1 MMPATGPTALDDIG
15 RICNRR
21 ALVGRVFSIALL
33 LGALSKLSKLFKF
46 VWLGDTTSM
55 AWETRT
61 KYIRHQ
67 RNIVLYANRALHT
80 CCITKVFCSAHQ
92 VGVSVTQLF
101 SAQAAAAK
109 LIDQSTTRQTVI
121 NNATNSFT
129 VVVGESEL
137 AEPTRWAS

>member
-21 ALVGRVFSIALL
+21 ALVGWVFSIALL
-33 LGALSKLSKLFKF
+33 LGVLSKLSKLFKF
-46 VWLGDTTSM
+46 VWFGDTTSV

-67 RNIVLYANRALHT
+67 RNIVLHANWTLHP

-92 VGVSVTQLF
+92 VGVSVAQLF
-101 SAQAAAAK
+101 SAKAAAAK
-109 LIDQSTTRQTVI
+109 LIDQSTTRKTVI

-129 VVVGESEL
+129 VVVGKREL
-137 AEPTRWAS
+137 TQPTRWAS

>member
-1 MMPATGPTALDDIG
+1 
-15 RICNRR
+15 
-21 ALVGRVFSIALL
+21 L
-33 LGALSKLSKLFKF
+33 LGVLSKLSKLFKF
-46 VWLGDTTSM
+46 VWLGNTTSM

-67 RNIVLYANRALHT
+67 RNIVLHANRALHT
-80 CCITKVFCSAHQ
+80 CYITKVFCSAHQ

-109 LIDQSTTRQTVI
+109 LIDQSTTRKTMI

-129 VVVGESEL
+129 VVVGEREL
-137 AEPTRWAS
+137 TQPTHWAS